1 MRLIISNQMN
11 QINTTYPEAPAVSAT
26 APAAPVSAAPSHGP
40 LADPG
45 ALGLGAFALTTFV
58 LSMSNTGIVPSSVAV
73 LGLALF
79 YGGIAQ
85 VIAGIWELRNG
96 NTFGATAF
104 TSFGAFWLAFWY
116 LESTGGNVE
125 AGAAGMGTFLLAWAI
140 FTLYMTVA
148 AKKTNGSIFIVFVA
162 LSITFVLLAIG
173 AYTGI
178 TAIHQLGGWFG
189 ILTALLAW
197 YGSFAVVYNSTAGR
211 AVLPVWPAK

>member
-1 MRLIISNQMN
+1 
-11 QINTTYPEAPAVSAT
+11 
-26 APAAPVSAAPSHGP
+26 
-40 LADPG
+40 
-45 ALGLGAFALTTFV
+45 
-58 LSMSNTGIVPSSVAV
+58 MSNTGIVPSSAAV

-85 VIAGIWELRNG
+85 VLAGLWEFYNR

-104 TSFGAFWLAFWY
+104 TSFGAFWLSFWY

-125 AGAAGMGTFLLAWAI
+125 AGAAGMGTFLLAWTI

-148 AKKTNGSIFIVFVA
+148 AKKTNGSIFAVFVA
-162 LSITFVLLAIG
+162 LTITFLFLAIG

-197 YGSFAVVYNSTAGR
+197 YGSFAVVFNSTAGR
-211 AVLPVWPAK
+211 AVLPVWPSK

>member
-1 MRLIISNQMN
+1 MN
-11 QINTTYPEAPAVSAT
+11 QTTTTYPQAPAVSAS
-26 APAAPVSAAPSHGP
+26 APAAPVSAAPAAPSHGP

-58 LSMSNTGIVPSSVAV
+58 LSMSNTGIVPSSAAV

-140 FTLYMTVA
+140 FTIYMTVA

-162 LSITFVLLAIG
+162 LSITFVLLAVG

>member
-1 MRLIISNQMN
+1 MN
-11 QINTTYPEAPAVSAT
+11 QINTTIPQ
-26 APAAPVSAAPSHGP
+26 APAASAPAASAPVAAAPSHGA

-45 ALGLGAFALTTFV
+45 SLGLAAFALTTFV
-58 LSMSNTGIVPSSVAV
+58 LSMSNTGIVPSSAAV

-85 VIAGIWELRNG
+85 VLAGLWEFYNR

-104 TSFGAFWLAFWY
+104 TSFGAFWLSFWY

-125 AGAAGMGTFLLAWAI
+125 AGAAGMGTFLLAWTI

-148 AKKTNGSIFIVFVA
+148 AKKTNGSIFAVFVA
-162 LSITFVLLAIG
+162 LTITFLFLAIG

-197 YGSFAVVYNSTAGR
+197 YGSFAVVFNSTAGR
-211 AVLPVWPAK
+211 AVLPVWPSK

>member
-1 MRLIISNQMN
+1 MN
-11 QINTTYPEAPAVSAT
+11 QTTTTYSQAPAVSAS
-26 APAAPVSAAPSHGP
+26 APAAPVSAAPAAPSHGP

-58 LSMSNTGIVPSSVAV
+58 LSMSNTGIVPSSAAV

-140 FTLYMTVA
+140 FTIYMTVA

-162 LSITFVLLAIG
+162 LSITFVLLAVG

-211 AVLPVWPAK
+211 GVLPVWPAK

>member
-1 MRLIISNQMN
+1 MTNPGASAA
-11 QINTTYPEAPAVSAT
+11 TAT
-26 APAAPVSAAPSHGP
+26 APSAPAPSAPALTTAAPSHGA

-45 ALGLGAFALTTFV
+45 ALGLAAFALTTFV
-58 LSMSNTGIVPSSVAV
+58 LSMSNTGIVPSSAAV

-85 VIAGIWELRNG
+85 VIAGIWEFHNR

-104 TSFGAFWLAFWY
+104 TSFGAFWLSFWY
-116 LESTGGNVE
+116 LESTGANIA
-125 AGAAGMGTFLLAWAI
+125 AGAAGVGTFLLAWAI
-140 FTLYMTVA
+140 FTVYMTVA
-148 AKKTNGSIFIVFVA
+148 AKKTNGSIFAVFVA

-173 AYTGI
+173 AFTGI

-197 YGSFAVVYNSTAGR
+197 YGSFAVVFNSTAGR
-211 AVLPVWPAK
+211 TVLPVWPAK

>member
-1 MRLIISNQMN
+1 MN
-11 QINTTYPEAPAVSAT
+11 QTTTTYPQAPAVSAS
-26 APAAPVSAAPSHGP
+26 APAAPVSAAPAAPSHGP

-58 LSMSNTGIVPSSVAV
+58 LSMSNTGIVPSSAAV

-140 FTLYMTVA
+140 FTIYMTVA

>member
-1 MRLIISNQMN
+1 MN
-11 QINTTYPEAPAVSAT
+11 QINTTIPQ
-26 APAAPVSAAPSHGP
+26 APAASAPAASAPVAAAPSHSA

-45 ALGLGAFALTTFV
+45 SLGLAAFALTTFV
-58 LSMSNTGIVPSSVAV
+58 LSMSNTGIVPSSAAV

-85 VIAGIWELRNG
+85 VLAGLWEFYNR

-104 TSFGAFWLAFWY
+104 TSFGAFWLSFWY

-125 AGAAGMGTFLLAWAI
+125 AGAAGMGTFLLAWTI

-148 AKKTNGSIFIVFVA
+148 AKKTNGSIFAVFVA
-162 LSITFVLLAIG
+162 LTITFLFLAIG

-197 YGSFAVVYNSTAGR
+197 YGSFAVVFNSTAGR
-211 AVLPVWPAK
+211 AVLPVWPSK

>member
-1 MRLIISNQMN
+1 MN
-11 QINTTYPEAPAVSAT
+11 QTTTTYPQAPAVSAS
-26 APAAPVSAAPSHGP
+26 APAAPVSAAPAAPSHGP

-140 FTLYMTVA
+140 FTIYMTVA

>member
-1 MRLIISNQMN
+1 MT
-11 QINTTYPEAPAVSAT
+11 QINMTNPGAPVASAT
-26 APAAPVSAAPSHGP
+26 APSAPAAPPAASP

-58 LSMSNTGIVPSSVAV
+58 LSMSNTGIVPSSIAV

-125 AGAAGMGTFLLAWAI
+125 AGAAGMGTFLLAWTI
-140 FTLYMTVA
+140 FTAYMTVVA
-148 AKKTNGSIFIVFVA
+148 QKTNGSIFMVFVA
-162 LSITFVLLAIG
+162 LTITFALLTIG

-197 YGSFAVVYNSTAGR
+197 YGSFAVVFNATAGR
-211 AVLPVWPAK
+211 VALPVWPAKK

>member
-1 MRLIISNQMN
+1 MN
-11 QINTTYPEAPAVSAT
+11 QINTTYPEAPAVSVT
-26 APAAPVSAAPSHGP
+26 APAAPVTAAPASSHSA

-58 LSMSNTGIVPSSVAV
+58 LSVSNTGIVPSSIAV

-125 AGAAGMGTFLLAWAI
+125 AGAAGMGTFLLAWTI

-148 AKKTNGSIFIVFVA
+148 AKRTNGSIFIVFVA
-162 LSITFVLLAIG
+162 LSITFALLAIG
-173 AYTGI
+173 AFTGI

>member
-1 MRLIISNQMN
+1 M
-11 QINTTYPEAPAVSAT
+11 ASAT
-26 APAAPVSAAPSHGP
+26 APSAPVSPAPAAASHSA

-58 LSMSNTGIVPSSVAV
+58 LSVSNTGIVPSSVAV

-125 AGAAGMGTFLLAWAI
+125 AGAAGMGTFLLAWTI
-140 FTLYMTVA
+140 FTVYMTVA
-148 AKKTNGSIFIVFVA
+148 AKNTNGSIFIVFVA
-162 LSITFVLLAIG
+162 LSITFALLAIG

-189 ILTALLAW
+189 ILTAVLAW
-197 YGSFAVVYNSTAGR
+197 YGSFAVVYNSTSTR
-211 AVLPVWPAK
+211 KSLPVWPAK

>member
-1 MRLIISNQMN
+1 MTN
-11 QINTTYPEAPAVSAT
+11 
-26 APAAPVSAAPSHGP
+26 PAAPVAAATAPSAPAPASHGI
-40 LADPG
+40 ADPG

-125 AGAAGMGTFLLAWAI
+125 AGAAGMGTFLLAWTI
-140 FTLYMTVA
+140 FTVYMTVA

-162 LSITFVLLAIG
+162 LSITFALLAIG

-197 YGSFAVVYNSTAGR
+197 YGSFAVVYNCTAGR
-211 AVLPVWPAK
+211 PTLPVWPAK

>member
-1 MRLIISNQMN
+1 MN
-11 QINTTYPEAPAVSAT
+11 QINTTIPDTAPASAT
-26 APAAPVSAAPSHGP
+26 APSAPAQPLPAASGPRGP

-45 ALGLGAFALTTFV
+45 ALGLAAFALTTFV
-58 LSMSNTGIVPSSVAV
+58 LSMSNSGLVPSSAAV

-85 VIAGIWELRNG
+85 VIAGIWEFYNR

-104 TSFGAFWLAFWY
+104 TSYGAFWLAFWY
-116 LESTGGNVE
+116 LESTGGNIV
-125 AGAAGMGTFLLAWAI
+125 AGASGMGTFLLAWAI

-148 AKKTNGSIFIVFVA
+148 AKKTNGSIFAVFVA
-162 LSITFVLLAIG
+162 LTITFLFLAIG

-197 YGSFAVVYNSTAGR
+197 YGSFAVVFNSTAGR
-211 AVLPVWPAK
+211 AVLPVWPSK

>member
-1 MRLIISNQMN
+1 MT
-11 QINTTYPEAPAVSAT
+11 QINMTNPVAPAASATAPSAPAT
-26 APAAPVSAAPSHGP
+26 APAASP

-58 LSMSNTGIVPSSVAV
+58 LSMSNTGLVPSSIAV

-85 VIAGIWELRNG
+85 VVAGIWELRNG

-125 AGAAGMGTFLLAWAI
+125 AGAAGMGTFLLAWTI
-140 FTLYMTVA
+140 FTMYMTVV
-148 AKKTNGSIFIVFVA
+148 AKKTNGSIFMVFVA
-162 LSITFVLLAIG
+162 LSITFALLTIG

-197 YGSFAVVYNSTAGR
+197 YGSFAVVYNATASR
-211 AVLPVWPAK
+211 AALPVWPSKK

>member
-1 MRLIISNQMN
+1 MT
-11 QINTTYPEAPAVSAT
+11 TTYPEAPVVSAT
-26 APAAPVSAAPSHGP
+26 APAAPVSAAPASSHGP

-85 VIAGIWELRNG
+85 VIAGIWELRSG

-125 AGAAGMGTFLLAWAI
+125 AGAAGMGTFLLAWTI

-162 LSITFVLLAIG
+162 LSITFALLAIG

>member
-1 MRLIISNQMN
+1 MN
-11 QINTTYPEAPAVSAT
+11 QINTTIPQ
-26 APAAPVSAAPSHGP
+26 APAASAPAASAPVAAAPSHSA

-45 ALGLGAFALTTFV
+45 SLGLAAFALTTFV
-58 LSMSNTGIVPSSVAV
+58 LSMSNTGIVPSSAAV

-85 VIAGIWELRNG
+85 VLAGLWEFYNR

-104 TSFGAFWLAFWY
+104 TSFGAFWLSFWY

-125 AGAAGMGTFLLAWAI
+125 AGAAGMGTFLLAWTI

-148 AKKTNGSIFIVFVA
+148 AKKTNGSIFAVFVA
-162 LSITFVLLAIG
+162 LTITFLFLAIG

-211 AVLPVWPAK
+211 AVLPVWPSK

>member
-1 MRLIISNQMN
+1 MN
-11 QINTTYPEAPAVSAT
+11 QINTTVPEASVVSAP
-26 APAAPVSAAPSHGP
+26 APAPVPAAPSHGA

-45 ALGLGAFALTTFV
+45 ALGLAAFALTTFV
-58 LSMSNTGIVPSSVAV
+58 LSMSNTGIVPSSAAV

-85 VIAGIWELRNG
+85 VIAGIWEFYNR

-140 FTLYMTVA
+140 FTVYMTVA
-148 AKKTNGSIFIVFVA
+148 AKKTNGSIFAVFVA
-162 LSITFVLLAIG
+162 LSITFLLLAIG
-173 AYTGI
+173 AFTGI

-211 AVLPVWPAK
+211 AVLPVWPSK

>member
-1 MRLIISNQMN
+1 MTI
-11 QINTTYPEAPAVSAT
+11 PEASPASAT
-26 APAAPVSAAPSHGP
+26 APSAPALAAPSHSA

-45 ALGLGAFALTTFV
+45 ALGLAAFALTTFV
-58 LSMSNTGIVPSSVAV
+58 LSMSNTGIVPSSAAV

-85 VIAGIWELRNG
+85 VIAGIWEFRNH

-116 LESTGGNVE
+116 LESTGGNIA
-125 AGAAGMGTFLLAWAI
+125 AGASGMGTFLLAWAI
-140 FTLYMTVA
+140 FTVYMTVA
-148 AKKTNGSIFIVFVA
+148 AKKTNGSIFAVFVA

-173 AYTGI
+173 AFTGI

-211 AVLPVWPAK
+211 AALPVWPSK

>member
-1 MRLIISNQMN
+1 MT
-11 QINTTYPEAPAVSAT
+11 QINMTNPSAPVADVTAPSAP
-26 APAAPVSAAPSHGP
+26 APAASGSAHGA

-58 LSMSNTGIVPSSVAV
+58 LSMSNTGIVPSSAAV

-85 VIAGIWELRNG
+85 VIAGIWELHNR

-104 TSFGAFWLAFWY
+104 TSFGAFWLSFWY
-116 LESTGGNVE
+116 LESTGGNIA
-125 AGAAGMGTFLLAWAI
+125 AGASGMGTFLLAWAI
-140 FTLYMTVA
+140 FTVYMTVA

-162 LSITFVLLAIG
+162 LSITFILLALG
-173 AYTGI
+173 AFTGI

-197 YGSFAVVYNSTAGR
+197 YGSFAVVYNATAGR
-211 AVLPVWPAK
+211 AALPVWPAK

>member
-1 MRLIISNQMN
+1 MN
-11 QINTTYPEAPAVSAT
+11 QINTTIPQAPVTSPP
-26 APAAPVSAAPSHGP
+26 APSTPADVTAAPGAVHSHGA

-45 ALGLGAFALTTFV
+45 SLGLAAFALTTFV
-58 LSMSNTGIVPSSVAV
+58 LSMSNTGIVPSSAAV

-85 VIAGIWELRNG
+85 VLAGLWEFYNR

-104 TSFGAFWLAFWY
+104 TSFGAFWLSFWY

-125 AGAAGMGTFLLAWAI
+125 AGAAGMGTFLLAWTI
-140 FTLYMTVA
+140 FTLYMSVA
-148 AKKTNGSIFIVFVA
+148 ARKTNGSIFAVFVA
-162 LSITFVLLAIG
+162 LTITFLFLTIG

-178 TAIHQLGGWFG
+178 TAVHQLGGWFG

-197 YGSFAVVYNSTAGR
+197 YGSFAVVFNSTAGR
-211 AVLPVWPAK
+211 AVLPVWPSK

>member
-1 MRLIISNQMN
+1 V
-11 QINTTYPEAPAVSAT
+11 ASAT
-26 APAAPVSAAPSHGP
+26 APSAPVSPAPAAASHSA

-58 LSMSNTGIVPSSVAV
+58 LSVSNTGIVPSSVAV

-125 AGAAGMGTFLLAWAI
+125 AGAAGMGTFLLAWTI
-140 FTLYMTVA
+140 FTVYMTVA
-148 AKKTNGSIFIVFVA
+148 AKNTNGSIFIVFVA
-162 LSITFVLLAIG
+162 LSITFALLAIG

-197 YGSFAVVYNSTAGR
+197 YGSFAVVYNSTSTR
-211 AVLPVWPAK
+211 RSLPVWPAK

>member
-1 MRLIISNQMN
+1 MN
-11 QINTTYPEAPAVSAT
+11 QINTTIPQ
-26 APAAPVSAAPSHGP
+26 APAASAPTASAPVAAAPSHGA

-45 ALGLGAFALTTFV
+45 SLGLAAFALTTFV
-58 LSMSNTGIVPSSVAV
+58 LSMSNTGIVPSSAAV

-85 VIAGIWELRNG
+85 VLAGLWEFYNR

-104 TSFGAFWLAFWY
+104 TSFGAFWLSFWY

-125 AGAAGMGTFLLAWAI
+125 AGAAGMGTFLLAWTI

-148 AKKTNGSIFIVFVA
+148 AKKTNGSIFAVFVA
-162 LSITFVLLAIG
+162 LTITFLFLAIG

-197 YGSFAVVYNSTAGR
+197 YGSFAVVFNSTAGR
-211 AVLPVWPAK
+211 AVLPVWPSK

>member
-1 MRLIISNQMN
+1 MTNPVAS
-11 QINTTYPEAPAVSAT
+11 EASAT
-26 APAAPVSAAPSHGP
+26 APSAPSVPASAPAASP

-125 AGAAGMGTFLLAWAI
+125 AGAAGMGTFLLAWTI
-140 FTLYMTVA
+140 FTVYMTVV
-148 AKKTNGSIFIVFVA
+148 AKKTNGSIFMVFVA
-162 LSITFVLLAIG
+162 LSITFALLTIG

-197 YGSFAVVYNSTAGR
+197 YGSFAVVYNATAGR
-211 AVLPVWPAK
+211 AALPVWPAK